1 MAAFVYS
8 LCALTCL
15 ACALLL
21 LRSFRETRMQL
32 LLWSGLCFAGLALNN
47 ALLVVDVQVA
57 LERDLSLVRTLPAL
71 AGIALLLWG
80 FVWDAE
86 G

>member
-21 LRSFRETRMQL
+21 LRSFCETRMQL
-32 LLWSGLCFAGLALNN
+32 LLWSGLCFVGLTLSNV
-47 ALLVVDVQVA
+47 LLVVDRVMLPDYDLSTWRLSTAFVA
-57 LERDLSLVRTLPAL
+57 LMLILYGL
-71 AGIALLLWG
+71 IW
-80 FVWDAE
+80 E
-86 G
+86 GD

>member
-32 LLWSGLCFAGLALNN
+32 LLWSGLCFTGLTISNV
-47 ALLVVDVQVA
+47 LLVVDRVV
-57 LERDLSLVRTLPAL
+57 LPEYDLSTWRLSTAFV
-71 AGIALLLWG
+71 ALLLILYGLIW
-80 FVWDAE
+80 E
-86 G
+86 GD

>member
-21 LRSFRETRMQL
+21 LRSYRETRMQL
-32 LLWSGLCFAGLALNN
+32 LLWSGLCFAGLTLSNV
-47 ALLVVDVQVA
+47 LLVVDRVV
-57 LERDLSLVRTLPAL
+57 LPEYDLSTWRLSTAFV
-71 AGIALLLWG
+71 ALLLILYGLIW
-80 FVWDAE
+80 E
-86 G
+86 GD

>member
-21 LRSFRETRMQL
+21 LRSFRETRTQL
-32 LLWSGLCFAGLALNN
+32 LLWSGLCFAGLTVSNV
-47 ALLVVDVQVA
+47 LLVVDRVVL
-57 LERDLSLVRTLPAL
+57 LESDLSTLRLSVAFV
-71 AGIALLLWG
+71 ALLLILYGLIW
-80 FVWDAE
+80 E
-86 G
+86 GD

>member
-21 LRSFRETRMQL
+21 LRSFRETRTPL
-32 LLWSGLCFAGLALNN
+32 LLWSGLCFVGLTVSNV
-47 ALLVVDVQVA
+47 LLVVDRVVL
-57 LERDLSLVRTLPAL
+57 LESDLSTLRLSVAFV
-71 AGIALLLWG
+71 ALLLILYGLIW
-80 FVWDAE
+80 E
-86 G
+86 GD

>member
-32 LLWSGLCFAGLALNN
+32 LLWSGLCFVGLTASNV
-47 ALLVVDVQVA
+47 LLVVDRVM
-57 LERDLSLVRTLPAL
+57 LPDYDLSTWRLSTAFV
-71 AGIALLLWG
+71 ALLLILYGLIW
-80 FVWDAE
+80 E
-86 G
+86 GD